1 MRPLISFLAAPKI
14 ELTLPLSSIATCEPL
29 LIVAN
34 HVTSFD
40 IPLLLYA
47 LPRAVRD
54 RTAVV
59 MSGEMLEDFRHGR
72 NLQPRWLNPFGPPAW
87 LLMTA
92 FFNVF
97 PLPRQRDF
105 QRSFAHAGRALDSG
119 FHVIVFPEGT
129 RSADGTLAEFRPGIG
144 MLVRQSRTAVLP
156 MALIGLGDLKTRKRS
171 WFRSGIIHIRV
182 GRPIHFAPADSEA
195 NITARLHSA
204 IDDLKNFR
212 RRTS

>member
-1 MRPLISFLAAPKI
+1 VPKI

-59 MSGEMLEDFRHGR
+59 MSGEMLEDFRHAR
-72 NLQPRWLNPFGPPAW
+72 NLQPSVLNPLGPPAW

-105 QRSFAHAGRALDSG
+105 QRSFSHAGRALDNG

-129 RSADGTLAEFRPGIG
+129 RSPKGTLAAFRPGIG
-144 MLVRQSRTAVLP
+144 MLVKQSQTSVLP
-156 MALIGLGDLKTRKRS
+156 MALIGLGELKVRGRS
-171 WFRSGIIHIRV
+171 WFRSGTIAIRV
-182 GRPIHFAPADSEA
+182 GQPIHFAATDTEA
-195 NITARLHSA
+195 AITSHLHSVVESLLDG
-204 IDDLKNFR
+204 IDE
-212 RRTS
+212 TSIRQSPSAP